1 MPPLYVIQELE
12 KRYYTHA
19 GGESA
24 KTAKAAAA
32 DLALLS
38 GFFSQ
43 RGWVTLTVPSSNSS
57 SGCTSTAGLTEADY
71 RELDAQLDEVSV
83 THIQGI
89 QCCHAAGERC
99 PAPAVVVEAINELLQ
114 RPVLPAGGIVH
125 ACRVG

>member
-1 MPPLYVIQELE
+1 MIQELE

-24 KTAKAAAA
+24 KTVKAAAA

-57 SGCTSTAGLTEADY
+57 SGGTSKAGLTEADH

-83 THIQGI
+83 THIQSSSAVM
-89 QCCHAAGERC
+89 QLESV
-99 PAPAVVVEAINELLQ
+99 APLLQ
-114 RPVLPAGGIVH
+114 
-125 ACRVG
+125 